1 MSENLP
7 AVIDGDLKMAT
18 ILLKGG
24 LLPAHYKT
32 AEAVVTAIWYGRE
45 LQMSPIRAIQSLNVI
60 QGKPTLDAQA
70 LKAIAIAHGG
80 QFRTLEWTAEK
91 CTIEGKRG
99 DWVETNTFSMAD
111 AQLQGLAGKDNWK
124 RMPKAMLYARCVS
137 VLIRNMFADV
147 IGGLYGREEMEDAI
161 NITPF
166 ATVQPEPTKPALPES
181 VKVADELPPRPT
193 KLFHYLIDTVPA
205 DKLPAAKM
213 LLERAGAEAVNDFG
227 MYASPRRIAK
237 LDAYELK
244 DDGDQI
250 EEGHHNENHHN
261 I

>member
-32 AEAVVTAIWYGRE
+32 PEAVVTAIWYGRE

-80 QFRTLEWTAEK
+80 QFRTIEWTADK

-99 DWVETNTFSMAD
+99 DWVETNTFSMGD
-111 AQLQGLAGKDNWK
+111 ATLQGLAGKDNWK

-161 NITPF
+161 NITPV
-166 ATVQPEPTKPALPES
+166 ARVEEPKQLPPS
-181 VKVADELPPRPT
+181 VKVADELPPPSNG
-193 KLFHYLIDTVPA
+193 KHLFHYMINEESVGA
-205 DKLPAAKM
+205 DKLPAAM
-213 LLERAGAEAVNDFG
+213 QILQRAGAEALNEFG
-227 MYASPRRIAK
+227 LFASKRRIPK
-237 LDAYELK
+237 FDSYEVK
-244 DDGDQI
+244 DD
-250 EEGHHNENHHN
+250 EEAYAQEEASA
-261 I
+261 

>member
-45 LQMSPIRAIQSLNVI
+45 LQMSPIRALQSINVI

-70 LKAIAIAHGG
+70 LKAIAIQHGG
-80 QFRTLEWTAEK
+80 KFQTVEWTAEK
-91 CTIEGKRG
+91 CTIECSRG
-99 DWVETNTFSMAD
+99 DWVEKFTFTMGD

-124 RMPKAMLYARCVS
+124 RMPKAMLYARCVT

-147 IGGLYGREEMEDAI
+147 IGGLYGREEMEDAV
-161 NITPF
+161 NITPV
-166 ATVQPEPTKPALPES
+166 AKVEEPKQLPPTVQI
-181 VKVADELPPRPT
+181 ADELPVKP
-193 KLFHYLIDTVPA
+193 KAIYHYMINAETVGA
-205 DKLPAAKM
+205 ERLPAAMQILQK
-213 LLERAGAEAVNDFG
+213 AGAEPMNEFGLFVSKRKIKQFDDFE
-227 MYASPRRIAK
+227 I
-237 LDAYELK
+237 
-244 DDGDQI
+244 
-250 EEGHHNENHHN
+250 NEDE
-261 I
+261 